1 MALPLETNVDLH
13 DPRTLRILAKS
24 IYRELRENGLGER
37 EVMALAGE
45 LLELVTS
52 DVRGQGTPPHHD

>member
-1 MALPLETNVDLH
+1 MALPLESNQDLQ
-13 DPRTLRILAKS
+13 DPRALRILAKS

-45 LLELVTS
+45 LLGLVTT
-52 DVRGQGTPPHHD
+52 DVRGQGEPTPRD